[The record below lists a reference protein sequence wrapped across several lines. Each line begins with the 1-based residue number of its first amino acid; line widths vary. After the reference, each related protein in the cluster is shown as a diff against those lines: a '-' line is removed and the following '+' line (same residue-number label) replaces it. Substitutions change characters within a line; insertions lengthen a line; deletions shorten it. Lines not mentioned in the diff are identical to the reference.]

1 MQKRKVLA
9 GIIKIITFA
18 AISITFVV
26 FHWKFVKDNQNETAL
41 QIGQSIEAT
50 LPKSD
55 IKMLKASPDDISK
68 PQYQTLKK
76 SLGDIIRVNPTARFA
91 YIIIEKD
98 GKIFFMADSEPEDS
112 EDYSPPG
119 QEFTKANPEDKQ
131 AFIDGKCHITQPL
144 KDRWGTWK
152 TVYVPIKDVAT
163 NKTVAV
169 FGMDYDAKFW
179 HGQITNQLF
188 IISIMFTLLFII
200 ISLLSLKTINKS
212 LKVNNDEL
220 KLAQIALKESK
231 EKYETIAQST
241 LDVIFIV
248 DKFGKQLFFNES
260 IEKVLGYQVVE
271 LLGRSFTEFVPKSEL
286 QKYFAQLNNV
296 FKNKELRNFETK
308 IYHKDG
314 HLVDVEINGKL
325 IKQNGEYVGQG
336 TIIDITDRKKSE
348 QEIKLKNDELAK
360 LNSEK
365 DKLFSII
372 AHDLRSPFN
381 SFLGLTQYMSEE
393 LSSLS
398 LPEIEEYLRDMNK
411 TANNLYK
418 LIENLLDWARMQQ
431 GHIPFLPEK
440 IQLFKLVEDNFEL
453 VSESA
458 KSKKISISNQ
468 IPANLEI
475 FADKNMLQT
484 VIRNLI
490 SNSIKFTPQGGEISI
505 LAKKDKSGEFIISVT
520 DSGIGLSPLQIENLF
535 HNDFRQ
541 NRKGTEGEPS
551 TGLGLLLCKEFIEK
565 HGGKIWVESKVN
577 KGSKFYFTIPFL
589 AESQELTEANSN

>member
-1 MQKRKVLA
+1 MQKRKVLI
-9 GIIKIITFA
+9 GIINILTFA

-26 FHWKFVKDNQNETAL
+26 FHWKFVKDAQNETAL
-41 QIGQSIEAT
+41 QIGQSIEAS

-68 PQYQTLKK
+68 PQYQSLKK
-76 SLGDIIRVNPTARFA
+76 SLGEIIRINPNARFA
-91 YIIIEKD
+91 YIFIEKN
-98 GKIFFMADSEPEDS
+98 GEIYFLADSEPEDS

-119 QEFTKANPEDKQ
+119 QEYTKAKQEDRQ
-131 AFIDGKCHITQPL
+131 PFIDGECHMTESLQ
-144 KDRWGTWK
+144 DRWGTWR
-152 TVYVPIKDVAT
+152 TVYVPIKDDTT
-163 NKTVAV
+163 NKTIAV

-179 HGQITNQLF
+179 QGHLLNQIINASILF
-188 IISIMFTLLFII
+188 IFLLI
-200 ISLLSLKTINKS
+200 LLVLFKIRTNYKS
-212 LKVNNDEL
+212 LRVNNDEL

-271 LLGRSFTEFVPKSEL
+271 LIGRSFTEFVPKSEL
-286 QKYFAQLNNV
+286 QKYLAQLNNV
-296 FKNKELRNFETK
+296 FINKELRNFETK

-325 IKQNGEYVGQG
+325 IKQNGEFVGQG

-381 SFLGLTQYMSEE
+381 SFLGLTEFLSEE
-393 LSSLS
+393 LSTLS
-398 LPEIEEYLRDMNK
+398 LPEIEEYLRNMNK

-431 GHIPFLPEK
+431 GQIPFLPVK
-440 IQLFKLVEDNFEL
+440 IQLSQLVEDNSEL

-458 KSKKISISNQ
+458 KSKRICISNQ
-468 IPANLEI
+468 IPDNLEI
-475 FADKNMLQT
+475 FADKNMLQS

-490 SNSIKFTPQGGEISI
+490 SNAIKFTPIGGVISI
-505 LAKKDKSGEFIISVT
+505 SAKKDKNGESVISVL
-520 DSGIGLSPLQIENLF
+520 DSGIGMSSNQIDNLF
-535 HNDFRQ
+535 QMDFKQ

-551 TGLGLLLCKEFIEK
+551 TGLGLMLCKEFIEK

-577 KGSKFYFTIPFL
+577 NGSTFYFTIPVL
-589 AESQELTEANSN
+589 VELKELPKTN